1 MKNKIVLSQQ
11 QAGRIVL
18 EQQLLGS
25 SNALPPGKAGAAAAV
40 AHLGYVQI
48 DTLSVIMRAHHHVL
62 WTRTPG
68 YKESHL
74 NELVREKQ
82 LFEYWSHAAAFLPM
96 HDFRFSMP
104 RKMAFRNGDKHW
116 FEKNKKMIR
125 FVLDRIKAEGPLKA
139 KDFETDRVRGSWF
152 DWKPAK
158 QALEQLFQEGYLMV
172 AERAG
177 FQKVYDLTERVLP
190 AGTNTTTPTPAEYA
204 DYLVQQTLRAQGL
217 ITAKDVAY
225 LRKNVLK
232 PVTSLLREMT
242 ADGQLLPVEV
252 KGIGEVFWITPER
265 LNRKTVVPKK
275 LRLLSPFDNSIIRR
289 QRLQQLFGYDFMIEC
304 YLPEPKRKFGYF
316 CLPVLHGEHFIG
328 RLDPKADRA
337 TGIFHVKALH
347 MENKPADAEAFYKAL
362 TAELRRFAAHHG
374 CAEIRYE
381 KAVPAA
387 IRKKLEK
394 L

>member
-11 QAGRIVL
+11 QAARIIL
-18 EQQLLGS
+18 EQQLLG
-25 SNALPPGKAGAAAAV
+25 AGHTLPAGKAGAAAGV

-62 WTRTPG
+62 WTRIPG
-68 YKESHL
+68 YKESQL

-125 FVLDRIKAEGPLKA
+125 FVLDRIRAEGPLKA

-158 QALEQLFQEGYLMV
+158 QALEQLFQEGHLMV

-177 FQKVYDLTERVLP
+177 FQKIYDLTERVLP
-190 AGTNTTTPTPAEYA
+190 AGTDTSTPTPAEYA
-204 DYLVQQTLRAQGL
+204 DYLLQQTLRALGL
-217 ITAKDVAY
+217 ITAKDVVY

-232 PVTSLLREMT
+232 PVTALMRDLA

-252 KGIGEVFWITPER
+252 KGCSETFWITPER
-265 LNRKTVVPKK
+265 LNRKTAVPKK

-316 CLPVLHGEHFIG
+316 CLPILHGEKFIG

-347 MENKPADAEAFYKAL
+347 MENAPADAEAFYKAL
-362 TAELRRFAAHHG
+362 AGELRRFAAHHG
-374 CAEIRYE
+374 CTEIRYE

-387 IRKKLEK
+387 VRKKLEK